1 MLLIIKNVATGNITF
16 SISDHLPQF
25 FFLLDFFSNNFSYK
39 RNAEVYD
46 WSRFNKNSFLDDFNR
61 TYWNSVMEID
71 KKDVSISFNRNT
83 QINYVTWSNE
93 KNMFQQQAFL
103 QKPWFTTTIQN
114 SIQKKNVKYQNPV
127 TKNDLHRDKVLW

>member
-46 WSRFNKNSFLDDFNR
+46 WSRFNKNSFLDDLNR